1 VRSGRNQRELEQRV
15 SAELISRCNSAPKV
29 DCYPR
34 HLLGFIGL
42 TDIEIVG
49 VEGTV
54 FGPEAAKAAID
65 ATEAQVRSVLEK
77 AS

>member
-1 VRSGRNQRELEQRV
+1 
-15 SAELISRCNSAPKV
+15 
-29 DCYPR
+29 
-34 HLLGFIGL
+34 LGFIGL